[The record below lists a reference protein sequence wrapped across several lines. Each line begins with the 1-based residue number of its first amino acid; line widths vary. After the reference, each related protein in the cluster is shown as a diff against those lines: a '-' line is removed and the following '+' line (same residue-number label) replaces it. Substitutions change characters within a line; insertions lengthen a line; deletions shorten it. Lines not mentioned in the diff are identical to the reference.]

1 MRSPTSGNAAEAAV
15 LAELIQRE
23 FRVLVPFG
31 DGHPYDLVIDLG
43 NPGYLRVQCKTARP
57 KGGCLV
63 FNARTTDHGRGRQ
76 SYFGLADLF
85 GVYFPPE
92 RTVYLVPVDAIP
104 GFEGRFRLEPTR
116 NNQKRFVRFAAE
128 YEIDRWSAA
137 SLADLIPGKPAA
149 SDSLNAVA

>member
-1 MRSPTSGNAAEAAV
+1 MPGLQCPNHRPWSGT
-15 LAELIQRE
+15 AEL
-23 FRVLVPFG
+23 
-31 DGHPYDLVIDLG
+31 
-43 NPGYLRVQCKTARP
+43 
-57 KGGCLV
+57 
-63 FNARTTDHGRGRQ
+63 
-76 SYFGLADLF
+76 FGLADLF